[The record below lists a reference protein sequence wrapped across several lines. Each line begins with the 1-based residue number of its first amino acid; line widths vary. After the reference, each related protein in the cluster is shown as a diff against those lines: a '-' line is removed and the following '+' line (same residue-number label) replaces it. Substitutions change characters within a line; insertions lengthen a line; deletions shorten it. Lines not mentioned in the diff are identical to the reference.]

1 MGRPALSQP
10 SKSNLRGVKQTQKR
24 WNSLSL
30 VDVSV
35 NIQFV
40 PGMFFRPP
48 PPQIVLFLHFHPG
61 PTTFLFVHMQMELS
75 CKKSLR
81 HRIRKWNIGA
91 KLHLKFKTMEPFHQ
105 MAFIS
110 RNGSKTIYTS
120 HSFFH
125 SVVAMTHVKG
135 PLGCFTHSCRH
146 GPRGLILMHISK
158 WQER

>member
-61 PTTFLFVHMQMELS
+61 PTPPPLFLSS
-75 CKKSLR
+75 CRYRNRWR
-81 HRIRKWNIGA
+81 HRKRKWKIGA
-91 KLHLKFKTMEPFHQ
+91 KVHLKFKTMEPFHQ